1 MFSFMLVKTS
11 SIIATNTMSLS
22 VDATTSLGTTNS
34 EKHVKLELIIFS
46 WVDPLYETPP
56 KIIFDKKTL
65 PSKKEISKKYVD
77 LCNKRLT
84 PKHLKVGRDL
94 LEEEVEALF
103 GTSMNKNGYQYWH
116 TNDEEMITIV
126 ENLFMVIHQQTQVL
140 NTHMINKAEARGII
154 CKRKG
159 NTNTKVR
166 CSSLALISMGP

>member
-1 MFSFMLVKTS
+1 MFFFMLVKTS
-11 SIIATNTMSLS
+11 SIIAANTMSLS
-22 VDATTSLGTTNS
+22 VDVTTSLGTTNS
-34 EKHVKLELIIFS
+34 EKHVKLKLIISS

-65 PSKKEISKKYVD
+65 PSKKEISSKYVD
-77 LCNKRLT
+77 FCSKKFT

-103 GTSMNKNGYQYWH
+103 GPSMNKNGYQYCH
-116 TNDEEMITIV
+116 TNDEELIAII
-126 ENLFMVIHQQTQVL
+126 EYLFMVIHQQTQVP
-140 NTHMINKAEARGII
+140 NTHVINKAEARGII
-154 CKRKG
+154 CKREG